1 MGVDGWMGV
10 ADADAD
16 AVARHS
22 VHSRRVT
29 EKKPTN
35 GNHESVK

>member
-1 MGVDGWMGV
+1 MDGALQMQI
-10 ADADAD
+10 AD

-29 EKKPTN
+29 DKKVTN
-35 GNHESVK
+35 GNHESVE